1 MEQQILKRGPSP
13 PPPPP
18 RPPRPVSDLFSTPPT
33 AEESERNPTRTIQ
46 YEYNHYINRRDVIDA
61 LSRGDLVIRSNDPNI
76 SCTRDNF
83 YLSLLLGVGVGAEH
97 MFHQCSIQQIEGGG
111 AVNNAIHAYSKLI
124 DKLIEEDKPLD
135 VVNQVID
142 FLKID
147 YANAMNDHRTR
158 SSYNQIKSRIF
169 ALFGE
174 NMLQYGHDSALFVSP
189 QIFTELKTLLYHI
202 FTNDQLY
209 IHSIGIM
216 KKLISKFVVHGDEH
230 MVLAYRNASP
240 LLKAHFFIYMLDNPE
255 HHGEISAE
263 MMGEIEHELVT
274 EDSELNIL
282 LDTELYQTASDTVD
296 VILQDIATRETRSFP
311 EYSMML
317 KEFGGKKRMFRN
329 IKSKSH
335 SKKTKSKRNKVQK
348 KKTRRSRR
356 LVK

>member
-1 MEQQILKRGPSP
+1 MEQQISQAIKRGPSP

-61 LSRGDLVIRSNDPNI
+61 LSRGDLVIPNDPNI

-83 YLSLLLGVGVGAEH
+83 YLSLLLGVGTED

-124 DKLIEEDKPLD
+124 DKLIEEDKPRD
-135 VVNQVID
+135 VDQVID

-147 YANAMNDHRTR
+147 YANAMNDPRTR

-174 NMLQYGHDSALFVSP
+174 NMLQYGPNSALFVSP

-209 IHSIGIM
+209 IRSIGIM
-216 KKLISKFVVHGDEH
+216 KKLISKFVVHQDLD
-230 MVLAYRNASP
+230 MVLAYNTASP

-263 MMGEIEHELVT
+263 MMGEIEVELVNPA
-274 EDSELNIL
+274 SQLNIL
-282 LDTELYQTASDTVD
+282 LNSRDLHDPLRLLYPTASHVAN
-296 VILQDIATRETRSFP
+296 VILQDIEERNRPNTAA
-311 EYSMML
+311 
-317 KEFGGKKRMFRN
+317 GGKKRTLRN
-329 IKSKSH
+329 KNSKSY
-335 SKKTKSKRNKVQK
+335 SNKKNKINK
-348 KKTRRSRR
+348 NNKKTRRSRR

>member
-1 MEQQILKRGPSP
+1 
-13 PPPPP
+13 
-18 RPPRPVSDLFSTPPT
+18 
-33 AEESERNPTRTIQ
+33 
-46 YEYNHYINRRDVIDA
+46 
-61 LSRGDLVIRSNDPNI
+61 
-76 SCTRDNF
+76 
-83 YLSLLLGVGVGAEH
+83 

-124 DKLIEEDKPLD
+124 DKLIEEDKPPE

-147 YANAMNDHRTR
+147 YANAMNDPRTR

-174 NMLQYGHDSALFVSP
+174 NMLEYGPDSALFVSP

-209 IHSIGIM
+209 IRSIGIM

-230 MVLAYRNASP
+230 MVSAYNTASP

-282 LDTELYQTASDTVD
+282 LDTELYQTASDTVN
-296 VILQDIATRETRSFP
+296 VILQDIETRETRSFP
-311 EYSMML
+311 EYSPVL